1 MNQLDR
7 HIRNTVLL
15 SMLVVIALIGM
26 LDLIFSL
33 LDQIADTDENYTMA
47 NATTFV
53 LFTMPTSIYEL
64 LPFAAL
70 GGALIGLGVLASNNE
85 LVVMQSAGVRVS
97 RIVFAVLKPTF
108 FVMILVP
115 FRLILVSFLVPGQPW
130 QTLLATLGPQRAK
143 K

>member
-1 MNQLDR
+1 
-7 HIRNTVLL
+7 
-15 SMLVVIALIGM
+15 M

-70 GGALIGLGVLASNNE
+70 GGALIGLGCSHRITSWLLCSLRGKSFAHCICRIEANIFYHGFE
-85 LVVMQSAGVRVS
+85 L
-97 RIVFAVLKPTF
+97 
-108 FVMILVP
+108 
-115 FRLILVSFLVPGQPW
+115 
-130 QTLLATLGPQRAK
+130 LLGE
-143 K
+143 